1 MRNNGY
7 WRKRSRSKE
16 KRDERIVRMEEKINL
31 LIRDQERIRH
41 QHQMDMEKMEDI
53 KQFVMN
59 SRKNETFEVFE
70 ALSP

>member
-1 MRNNGY
+1 MNE
-7 WRKRSRSKE
+7 E
-16 KRDERIVRMEEKINL
+16 KDERIVRMEEKINL